1 MVFDLSHD
9 IEPMWSVFEKA
20 FAVPKVAPHALP
32 GYLAVARRLRLAL
45 DRKGFR
51 EPPMIIAGGASGVG
65 F

>member
-20 FAVPKVAPHALP
+20 FSVKKKSPQISDA
-32 GYLAVARRLRLAL
+32 YLAEARRRRVILEKRGQ
-45 DRKGFR
+45 K
-51 EPPMIIAGGASGVG
+51 EPPIIISGGASGVG